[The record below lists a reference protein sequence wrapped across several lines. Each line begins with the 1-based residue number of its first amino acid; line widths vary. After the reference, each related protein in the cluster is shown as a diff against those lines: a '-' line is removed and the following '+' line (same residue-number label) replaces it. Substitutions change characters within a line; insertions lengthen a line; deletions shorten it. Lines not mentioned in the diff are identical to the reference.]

1 MGKVFKQSRVF
12 LRLEA
17 EILEEG
23 VRFVEKDVLRS
34 YERLIPYPEIV
45 ESQARYFSVNRIY
58 LLISVALVSL
68 LVLRCHTY
76 FTEGTVTLSNLLW
89 VGFWALAASLGTW
102 VRAVRYVG
110 FHATGGGIFFF
121 DQKGT
126 RNPSEFLDQI
136 MEARRRYFER
146 LYHPDQASSNVT
158 DPNWVTHEQED
169 PQNLH

>member
-17 EILEEG
+17 EILDEG

-58 LLISVALVSL
+58 LLISVALASL

-89 VGFWALAASLGTW
+89 IGFWASAASLGTW

-121 DQKGT
+121 DQKG
-126 RNPSEFLDQI
+126 RKNPSEFMNQI
-136 MEARRRYFER
+136 RVARRRYFDR
-146 LYHPDQASSNVT
+146 LYHDDQAASDVPDTS
-158 DPNWVTHEQED
+158 WVTHEEEG